1 MIEVGV
7 GTLRRAIAG
16 HGGPVVRSVDTM
28 VAIWPILVRADG
40 GQAVV
45 MHLKDDKLASALSS
59 SLGED
64 LLAAA
69 YARVSTALSLA
80 RMLTPLGNYLI
91 ARPAA
96 RAAAR
101 KITEET
107 EVPLDAAVV
116 VGITAAD
123 LHLWRAD
130 PMLNQV
136 GEHIGAVPL
145 SRIADITVTAG
156 RSWHPVTITM
166 EGGERIELEGRGA
179 AHAVANAFKEYRRE

>member
-1 MIEVGV
+1 
-7 GTLRRAIAG
+7 
-16 HGGPVVRSVDTM
+16 M

-45 MHLKDDKLASALSS
+45 MHLKDDMLASALSS
-59 SLGED
+59 SLGEE
-64 LLAAA
+64 LQAAA
-69 YARVSTALSLA
+69 YARVTTALSLT

-116 VGITAAD
+116 IGITKAD
-123 LHLWRAD
+123 LHMWRAD
-130 PMLNQV
+130 PMQP
-136 GEHIGAVPL
+136 G
-145 SRIADITVTAG
+145 
-156 RSWHPVTITM
+156 
-166 EGGERIELEGRGA
+166 
-179 AHAVANAFKEYRRE
+179 